1 MTTPFVRE
9 ASRQRV
15 GNVLSHKSAAGIG
28 RLVRRLAQLRGSGT
42 ALPGLVVERLDP
54 GFLAAALANLPEGV
68 VVVTGT
74 NGKTT
79 TTKMVVELLRASGL
93 TVFSNRSGSNFT
105 RGIIAG
111 MLGELDGHG
120 RLNADIAVLELD
132 EAHAIQFIREAP
144 PRYSLLLNI
153 TRDQLDRFGEVD
165 YTASLL
171 EKVARATQVG
181 VVLNRDDPLV
191 SRIGDALAD
200 SVERRYFGAGAS
212 VQHLFPDDSHLYGT
226 RPELTPDA
234 SAATR
239 DGDVVLTGLDGKSA
253 TYSFGDVVQPAVE
266 LGMDG
271 VHNALNAAAALSVV
285 RMVLGDRADGAVLC
299 AALGSVGPA
308 FGRGESI
315 DVDGSKLEIV
325 LVKNPSGFRLA
336 LHSYA
341 TRDAA
346 TMIAINDRYAD
357 GRDTSWLWDVDFS
370 RLSNVAV
377 VSGTRADD
385 MALRLHYDSID
396 VATVEGSLSAA
407 LDTFLAI
414 EGAKRIYCTYTAMMA
429 IRGILASKFD
439 LAGIQ

>member
-1 MTTPFVRE
+1 
-9 ASRQRV
+9 
-15 GNVLSHKSAAGIG
+15 VLSHRSAARIG
-28 RLVRRLAQLRGSGT
+28 LLVRRLAQLRGSGT

-54 GFLAAALANLPEGV
+54 GFLAAALADLPEGV
-68 VVVTGT
+68 VVITGT

-93 TVFSNRSGSNFT
+93 KVFSNRSGSNFT

-111 MLGELDGHG
+111 MLSELDGRG
-120 RLNADIAVLELD
+120 RLKADIAVLELD
-132 EAHAIQFIREAP
+132 EAHAIQFVREVP

-171 EKVARATQVG
+171 EKVALATTTG

-191 SRIGDALAD
+191 RRIAD
-200 SVERRYFGAGAS
+200 TMPAAIETRYFGAGGA
-212 VQHLFPDDSHLYGT
+212 VQHLFPDDRHLYGT
-226 RPELTPDA
+226 RPDSSQDLPPERDAPGHEADVILSGLT
-234 SAATR
+234 
-239 DGDVVLTGLDGKSA
+239 GKSA
-253 TYSFGDVVQPAVE
+253 TYSFGGEAQPAIE

-271 VHNALNAAAALSVV
+271 VHNALNGAAALSVV
-285 RMVLGDRADGAVLC
+285 TMVLGDRAAGDVLLS
-299 AALGSVGPA
+299 ALGSVGPA

-315 DVDGSKLEIV
+315 DVDGSPLEIV

-336 LHSYA
+336 LRSYA
-341 TRDAA
+341 ERDAA

-357 GRDTSWLWDVDFS
+357 GRDTSWLWDVDFEG
-370 RLSNVAV
+370 LSNVEV

-385 MALRLHYDSID
+385 MALRLHYDNIE
-396 VATVEGSLSAA
+396 VAHVEGSLSVA
-407 LDTFLAI
+407 LDLLLLV
-414 EGAKRIYCTYTAMMA
+414 EGPKRIFCTYTAMMA
-429 IRGILASKFD
+429 IRSILASKFN

>member
-1 MTTPFVRE
+1 
-9 ASRQRV
+9 
-15 GNVLSHKSAAGIG
+15 VLSHRCAARVGL
-28 RLVRRLAQLRGSGT
+28 LVRRLAKLRGSGT

-54 GFLAAALANLPEGV
+54 RFLAAALADLPEGV
-68 VVVTGT
+68 VVITGT

-93 TVFSNRSGSNFT
+93 KVFSNRSGSNFT

-111 MLGELDGHG
+111 MLGELDGRG

-132 EAHAIQFIREAP
+132 EAHAIQFVREAP

-165 YTASLL
+165 YTARLL
-171 EKVARATQVG
+171 EKVALATTTG

-191 SRIGDALAD
+191 RRIAD
-200 SVERRYFGAGAS
+200 TLPAAVERRYFGSGGS
-212 VQHLFPDDSHLYGT
+212 VKHLFPDDRHLYGT
-226 RPELTPDA
+226 RPELSPEQDSPDH
-234 SAATR
+234 AA
-239 DGDVVLTGLDGKSA
+239 DVILSGLSGKSA
-253 TYSFGDVVQPAVE
+253 TYSFGDEAQPAIE

-271 VHNALNAAAALSVV
+271 VHNALNGAAALSVV
-285 RMVLGDRADGAVLC
+285 RMVLGDRAASDVLL

-315 DVDGSKLEIV
+315 DVDGSPLEIV

-336 LHSYA
+336 LRSYA
-341 TRDAA
+341 DRDAA

-357 GRDTSWLWDVDFS
+357 GRDTSWLWDVDFES
-370 RLSNVAV
+370 LSDVEV

-385 MALRLHYDSID
+385 MALRLHYDNIS
-396 VATVEGSLSAA
+396 VAHVEDSLPAA
-407 LDTFLAI
+407 LDTLLAI
-414 EGAKRIYCTYTAMMA
+414 EGPKRIYCTYTAMMA
-429 IRGILASKFD
+429 IRGILASKFN